1 MVNQIINETKKK
13 MENSLEHFKKELI
26 KIRTGRASISILE
39 DIHFDYYG
47 VSTPIPQVATL
58 QVQEPNLI
66 IIQPW
71 DPSVSGE
78 IDKAIRKANIGLN
91 PINEGKVLKVPI
103 PPLDEERRKEL
114 AKFVKKLLEDEKTK
128 IRLIRRE
135 SKESIKELEK
145 EKKISEDEE
154 YKGYDKLQ
162 ELTGNYIKKA
172 EELAE
177 QKEKDILGE

>member
-1 MVNQIINETKKK
+1 MVTQIINETKKK
-13 MENSLEHFKKELI
+13 METSLEHFKKELI

-39 DIHFDYYG
+39 DIHVDYYG
-47 VSTPIPQVATL
+47 VPTPILQVATL
-58 QVQEPNLI
+58 QIQEPNLI

-114 AKFVKKLLEDEKTK
+114 AKFVKKLLEEEKTK

-135 SKESIKELEK
+135 SKESIEKLER
-145 EKKISEDEE
+145 EKKISEDEK
-154 YKGYDKLQ
+154 YKSYDKIQ
-162 ELTGNYIKKA
+162 ELTDNHIKKA

-177 QKEKDILGE
+177 QKEKDILGG